1 MRKSSF
7 KVTFF
12 SDKNISIH
20 AAETVQDHFSA
31 ALPRQPALLIPR
43 LKGQVMREVRLHVL
57 QLIFLPPSWNHLCFA
72 QTQTSFLQMYD
83 YRVW

>member
-1 MRKSSF
+1 MRNGSF

-20 AAETVQDHFSA
+20 AAAIVQGHFSA
-31 ALPRQPALLIPR
+31 ALPRQPTLLIPR
-43 LKGQVMREVRLHVL
+43 LKGQVMHQVRLHIL
-57 QLIFLPPSWNHLCFA
+57 QRIFLPPSWNHLCFA
-72 QTQTSFLQMYD
+72 QTQTSLLQMYD